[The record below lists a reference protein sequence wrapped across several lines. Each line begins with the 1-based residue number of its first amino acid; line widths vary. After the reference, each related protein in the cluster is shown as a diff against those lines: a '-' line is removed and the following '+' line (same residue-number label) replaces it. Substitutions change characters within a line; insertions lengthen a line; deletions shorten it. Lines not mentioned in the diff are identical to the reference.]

1 MTEYE
6 AQLRMEARLEEQYLA
21 QLKEDEEMRIAEQE
35 WLEEREKFLEELEL
49 ISYHN
54 YHSGSDIMNYI
65 Q

>member
-6 AQLRMEARLEEQYLA
+6 VQLRLEAMIEEQYLA
-21 QLKEDEEMRIAEQE
+21 QLKEDEEMKKAEQE

-65 Q
+65 K